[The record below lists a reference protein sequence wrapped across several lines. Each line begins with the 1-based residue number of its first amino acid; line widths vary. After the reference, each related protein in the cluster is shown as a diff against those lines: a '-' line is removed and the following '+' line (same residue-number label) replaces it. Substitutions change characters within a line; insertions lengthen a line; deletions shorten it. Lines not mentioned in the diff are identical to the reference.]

1 MAKNELKGKTGKLL
15 DDLMNGERNK
25 DKGRWKGD
33 GREKG
38 WEEVQEGKDRE
49 ELRKLSNL
57 SPSCFCLLISR
68 FNCHLILL
76 LLRSELF
83 KA

>member
-25 DKGRWKGD
+25 DKGRWKED

-38 WEEVQEGKDRE
+38 WEEMQEGKDRE
-49 ELRKLSNL
+49 ELRKLK
-57 SPSCFCLLISR
+57 FCLLISR

>member
-1 MAKNELKGKTGKLL
+1 MEGRKDGKKCKK
-15 DDLMNGERNK
+15 ER
-25 DKGRWKGD
+25 
-33 GREKG
+33 
-38 WEEVQEGKDRE
+38 RE

>member
-33 GREKG
+33 GRD
-38 WEEVQEGKDRE
+38 GKKC
-49 ELRKLSNL
+49 RKERTGRN
-57 SPSCFCLLISR
+57 
-68 FNCHLILL
+68 
-76 LLRSELF
+76 
-83 KA
+83 

>member
-38 WEEVQEGKDRE
+38 WEEMREGKDRE
-49 ELRKLSNL
+49 ELRKLNKQPFSL
-57 SPSCFCLLISR
+57 MF
-68 FNCHLILL
+68 
-76 LLRSELF
+76 LF
-83 KA
+83 INK

>member
-38 WEEVQEGKDRE
+38 WEEMQEGKDRV
-49 ELRKLSNL
+49 ELRKLNKQPFSL
-57 SPSCFCLLISR
+57 MF
-68 FNCHLILL
+68 
-76 LLRSELF
+76 LF
-83 KA
+83 INK

>member
-15 DDLMNGERNK
+15 DDLMNGEKNK

-38 WEEVQEGKDRE
+38 WEEMQEGKDRE
-49 ELRKLSNL
+49 ELRKLK
-57 SPSCFCLLISR
+57 FCLLISR

>member
-38 WEEVQEGKDRE
+38 WEEMQEGKDRE
-49 ELRKLSNL
+49 ELRKLNKQPFSL
-57 SPSCFCLLISR
+57 MF
-68 FNCHLILL
+68 
-76 LLRSELF
+76 LF
-83 KA
+83 INK

>member
-1 MAKNELKGKTGKLL
+1 MAENELKGKTGKLL

-38 WEEVQEGKDRE
+38 WEEMQEGKDRE
-49 ELRKLSNL
+49 ELRKLK
-57 SPSCFCLLISR
+57 FCLLISR

>member
-38 WEEVQEGKDRE
+38 WEEMQEGKDRE
-49 ELRKLSNL
+49 ELRKLK
-57 SPSCFCLLISR
+57 FCLLISR

>member
-1 MAKNELKGKTGKLL
+1 MAKNESKGKTGKLL

-38 WEEVQEGKDRE
+38 WEEMQEGKDRE
-49 ELRKLSNL
+49 ELRKLNKQPFSL
-57 SPSCFCLLISR
+57 MF
-68 FNCHLILL
+68 
-76 LLRSELF
+76 LF
-83 KA
+83 INK